1 MTKLSYTRALNQAL
15 AAEMER
21 DPAVFVLGED
31 VRHALTH
38 VTVGLFDRFGPERI
52 VETPLS
58 EQGVTNFA
66 TGAAMAGLRPVVEY
80 QIPFLLML
88 VFEQIVN
95 QANKFPLMS
104 GGQARVPVT
113 YLLPAAGWRSGWG
126 GQHSDQPYSLFA
138 HYGVK
143 TVVPATPSDAF
154 GLLVSAIRDDDPVVV
169 FAPIGSLAIRQDVA
183 PGSLVPVPLGTG
195 RVHREGHDVTV
206 VAIGHLVYDALAVA
220 DELADQVSIEVF
232 DPRTLYPFDWD
243 GLAASL
249 ARTGRLVVIDD
260 SNRTCGMA
268 AEILATATE
277 EMNLVAPPR
286 RITRPDGAIL
296 GCVPELDVALQPSLA
311 AADGHSPESGQ
322 ERIVS
327 APFWPPRAPVVPR
340 ALARS
345 ARPAQAGACDDGRSP
360 ARPPRSGHR
369 RTTAS
374 FLASRPARG
383 DCG

>member
-1 MTKLSYTRALNQAL
+1 VTVAKLSYTRALNQAL

-21 DPAVFVLGED
+21 DPAVLLLGED
-31 VRHALTH
+31 VRHALTN
-38 VTVGLFDRFGPERI
+38 VTVGLFDRFGSERI

-95 QANKFPLMS
+95 QANKFPMMS

-126 GQHSDQPYSLFA
+126 GQHSDEPYSLFA

-154 GLLVSAIRDDDPVVV
+154 GLFVSAIRDDDPVVV

-183 PGSLVPVPLGTG
+183 PGELVPVPLGTG
-195 RVHREGHDVTV
+195 LIRREGRDVTV

-220 DELADQVSIEVF
+220 DQLADQVSIEVL

-243 GLAASL
+243 ALAESL
-249 ARTGRLVVIDD
+249 AKTGRLVVTDD

-277 EMNLVAPPR
+277 EMHLVAPPR

-296 GCVPELDVALQPSLA
+296 GSVPELDLALQPSRQLLA
-311 AADGHSPESGQ
+311 DA
-322 ERIVS
+322 VLK
-327 APFWPPRAPVVPR
+327 VVK
-340 ALARS
+340 
-345 ARPAQAGACDDGRSP
+345 GG
-360 ARPPRSGHR
+360 
-369 RTTAS
+369 
-374 FLASRPARG
+374 
-383 DCG
+383 

>member
-1 MTKLSYTRALNQAL
+1 VTKLSYTRALNQAL

-31 VRHALTH
+31 VRHALTN

-66 TGAAMAGLRPVVEY
+66 TGAAMVGLRPVVEY

-95 QANKFPLMS
+95 QANKFSMMS

-126 GQHSDQPYSLFA
+126 AQHSDEPYSLFA

-154 GLLVSAIRDDDPVVV
+154 GLFVSAIRDDDPVVV

-183 PGSLVPVPLGTG
+183 PGDLVPVPLGTG
-195 RVHREGHDVTV
+195 RVHREGRDVTV
-206 VAIGHLVYDALAVA
+206 VAIGHLVHDALAVA
-220 DELADQVSIEVF
+220 DQLADQVSIEVF

-243 GLAASL
+243 ALAASL
-249 ARTGRLVVIDD
+249 AKTGRLVVIDD

-277 EMNLVAPPR
+277 EMHLVAPPR

-296 GCVPELDVALQPSLA
+296 GSVPELDLALQPSRQLLA
-311 AADGHSPESGQ
+311 DTVLKVVKSG
-322 ERIVS
+322 
-327 APFWPPRAPVVPR
+327 
-340 ALARS
+340 
-345 ARPAQAGACDDGRSP
+345 
-360 ARPPRSGHR
+360 
-369 RTTAS
+369 
-374 FLASRPARG
+374 
-383 DCG
+383 

>member
-21 DPAVFVLGED
+21 DPAVFLLGED
-31 VRHALTH
+31 VRHALTN

-95 QANKFPLMS
+95 QANKFSMMS

-113 YLLPAAGWRSGWG
+113 YLLPAAGWRTGWG
-126 GQHSDQPYSLFA
+126 AQHSDEPYSLFA

-154 GLLVSAIRDDDPVVV
+154 GLFVSAIRDDDPVVV

-183 PGSLVPVPLGTG
+183 PGDLVPVPLGTG
-195 RVHREGHDVTV
+195 RVHREGCDVTV

-220 DELADQVSIEVF
+220 DQLADQVSIEVF

-243 GLAASL
+243 ALAASL
-249 ARTGRLVVIDD
+249 AKTGRLVVIDD
-260 SNRTCGMA
+260 SNRTCGMS

-277 EMNLVAPPR
+277 EMHLVAPPR

-296 GCVPELDVALQPSLA
+296 GSVPELDLALQPSRQVLA
-311 AADGHSPESGQ
+311 DTVLKVVKSG
-322 ERIVS
+322 
-327 APFWPPRAPVVPR
+327 
-340 ALARS
+340 
-345 ARPAQAGACDDGRSP
+345 
-360 ARPPRSGHR
+360 
-369 RTTAS
+369 
-374 FLASRPARG
+374 
-383 DCG
+383 

>member
-31 VRHALTH
+31 VRHALTN

-66 TGAAMAGLRPVVEY
+66 TGAAMVGLRPVVEY

-95 QANKFPLMS
+95 QANKFSMMS

-126 GQHSDQPYSLFA
+126 AQHSDEPYSLFA

-154 GLLVSAIRDDDPVVV
+154 GLFVSAIRDDDPVVV

-183 PGSLVPVPLGTG
+183 PGDLVPVPLGTG
-195 RVHREGHDVTV
+195 RVHREGRDVTV
-206 VAIGHLVYDALAVA
+206 VAIGHLVYEALAVA
-220 DELADQVSIEVF
+220 DQMADQVSIEVF

-243 GLAASL
+243 ALAASL
-249 ARTGRLVVIDD
+249 AKTGRLVVIDD

-277 EMNLVAPPR
+277 EMHLVAPPR

-296 GCVPELDVALQPSLA
+296 GSVPELDLALQPSRQLLA
-311 AADGHSPESGQ
+311 DTVLKVVKSG
-322 ERIVS
+322 
-327 APFWPPRAPVVPR
+327 
-340 ALARS
+340 
-345 ARPAQAGACDDGRSP
+345 
-360 ARPPRSGHR
+360 
-369 RTTAS
+369 
-374 FLASRPARG
+374 
-383 DCG
+383 

>member
-21 DPAVFVLGED
+21 DPAVFLLGED
-31 VRHALTH
+31 VRHALTN
-38 VTVGLFDRFGPERI
+38 VTVGLFARFGPERI

-66 TGAAMAGLRPVVEY
+66 TGAAMVGLRPVVEY

-95 QANKFPLMS
+95 QANKFSMMS

-113 YLLPAAGWRSGWG
+113 YLLPAAGWRTGWG
-126 GQHSDQPYSLFA
+126 AQHSDEPYSLFA

-143 TVVPATPSDAF
+143 TVVPATPSDAY
-154 GLLVSAIRDDDPVVV
+154 GLFVSAIRDDDPVVV

-183 PGSLVPVPLGTG
+183 PGDLVPVPLGTA
-195 RVHREGHDVTV
+195 RVHREGGDVTV
-206 VAIGHLVYDALAVA
+206 VAIGHLLYDALAVA
-220 DELADQVSIEVF
+220 DQLADQVSIEVF

-243 GLAASL
+243 ALAASL
-249 ARTGRLVVIDD
+249 AKTGRLVVIDD

-277 EMNLVAPPR
+277 EMHLVAPPR

-296 GCVPELDVALQPSLA
+296 GSVPELDMALQPSRQVLA
-311 AADGHSPESGQ
+311 DTVLKVVKSG
-322 ERIVS
+322 
-327 APFWPPRAPVVPR
+327 
-340 ALARS
+340 
-345 ARPAQAGACDDGRSP
+345 
-360 ARPPRSGHR
+360 
-369 RTTAS
+369 
-374 FLASRPARG
+374 
-383 DCG
+383 